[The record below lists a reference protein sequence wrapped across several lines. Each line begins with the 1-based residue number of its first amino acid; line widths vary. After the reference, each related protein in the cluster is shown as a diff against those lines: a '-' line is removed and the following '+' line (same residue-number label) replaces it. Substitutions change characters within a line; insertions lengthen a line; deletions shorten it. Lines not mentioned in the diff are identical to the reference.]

1 MRHTKHISADDQ
13 CYFRGYYSTH
23 FYVHFNQNLQNT
35 KPEAAAEVE
44 FGALEGTFPKES
56 AWTFSECQ

>member
-23 FYVHFNQNLQNT
+23 FSVHFNQNLQNT
-35 KPEAAAEVE
+35 KPEVAAEVE

-56 AWTFSECQ
+56 A